1 MTKKQQERDEAI
13 ASLRELV
20 KPSDKIVISIKSVSR
35 SGMSRRMRVY
45 ASDLRDISYL
55 VARAIDWSINDKGI
69 LVSGCGM
76 DMTFHLADCLT
87 YALYPELKKEFKNT
101 AFKGNGGSCIDW
113 QVL

>member
-45 ASDLRDISYL
+45 TSDLRDISYL
-55 VARAIDWSINDKGI
+55 AARAIEWGINDRGI
-69 LVSGCGM
+69 LVTGCGM
-76 DMTFHLADCLT
+76 DMTFHVADT
-87 YALYPELKKEFKNT
+87 ITWALWGNERKNM
-101 AFKGNGGSCIDW
+101 AFKGNGRNCIDW